1 MNEDTI
7 SHRSEVHFSSLFDRA
22 LYCIA
27 SFTQDMDLCIGHQK
41 GKLYGLERICKLA
54 CFLLYF

>member
-7 SHRSEVHFSSLFDRA
+7 SHRSEVNFPSFFDCA
-22 LYCIA
+22 LYCID

-41 GKLYGLERICKLA
+41 EKLYGLERICKLA